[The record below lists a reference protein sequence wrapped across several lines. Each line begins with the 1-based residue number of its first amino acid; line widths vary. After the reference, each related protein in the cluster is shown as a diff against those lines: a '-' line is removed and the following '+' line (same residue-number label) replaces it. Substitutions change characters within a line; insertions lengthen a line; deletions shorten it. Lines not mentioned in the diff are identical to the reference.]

1 MTEASSAGRELGDR
15 PGAARSGRGQAA
27 CETVK
32 DRVVRV

>member
-1 MTEASSAGRELGDR
+1 MTEASSADYDACCR
-15 PGAARSGRGQAA
+15 PGAARDGRGQAV